1 MTTEIVTGL
10 NPEGKKLLRI
20 EARNAEVPI
29 EKKPEW
35 IKTKLKT
42 GPEYTRIRDM
52 VKKEKVYTQFA
63 KKQVVQTYLNVG
75 KIAKQHF

>member
-42 GPEYTRIRDM
+42 GPEYIRIRDM
-52 VKKEKVYTQFA
+52 VK
-63 KKQVVQTYLNVG
+63 
-75 KIAKQHF
+75 